1 MNVKKYLEQ
10 LIGDI
15 ETATQYGLDTYTTL
29 EEDEVDL
36 LVWEEQV
43 EKVQSQAFDDWCTIK
58 QTQLPPNTSLND
70 QQIIVLVAQL
80 KLLLNAYNC
89 PIVFQFH
96 VPERLQYQVIRANF
110 NQQVPTIKVRHFTFS
125 FCDESL
131 CRKACLLGPEYCHCL
146 FFDDFFDKFTHTTE
160 ESADA
165 DVEINPYK
173 QYLLK
178 RRYGEDW
185 LNELLP
191 EDSEP
196 WEEDNTDNV
205 DDSSN

>member
-1 MNVKKYLEQ
+1 MNVKKYLDQ

-15 ETATQYGLDTYTTL
+15 QTATQCGLDTCVTL

-43 EKVQSQAFDDWCTIK
+43 GKVQSQAFDEWCSIK
-58 QTQLPPNTSLND
+58 QAQLPPDAKLDD
-70 QQIIVLVAQL
+70 QQVSSLVTQL

-89 PIVFQFH
+89 PIIFQFH

-110 NQQVPTIKVRHFTFS
+110 DQQVPTIKVRHFTFS
-125 FCDESL
+125 FCKESI
-131 CRKACLLGPEYCHCL
+131 CREDCLLGTQYCHCL
-146 FFDDFFDKFTHTTE
+146 FFDDFFDKFSPTKE
-160 ESADA
+160 ESTDIGI
-165 DVEINPYK
+165 DPFK

-185 LNELLP
+185 LNKLLP
-191 EDSEP
+191 EDIEP
-196 WEEDNTDNV
+196 WTEDDINEIEN
-205 DDSSN
+205 